1 MKNKGFS
8 ALLREARKSRGLSQ
22 DDLCMLIG
30 AGDKSIISK
39 WENGVIIPSEAM
51 VKKIVDVYDDPLLG
65 YIYLKECS
73 ELGRMLLPDI
83 IQADLDNL
91 TLRFQKEYGDIPDVQ
106 RDMIAIACDG
116 VIEHHELDRWS
127 RVEQEVTELAGISL
141 SIVINSFRQSKKPL
155 QDGNPVRAYVS

>member
-1 MKNKGFS
+1 MKNKGFA
-8 ALLREARKSRGLSQ
+8 ALLREARRSRGLSQ

-30 AGDKSIISK
+30 AGDKSNISR
-39 WENGVIIPSEAM
+39 WENGVAIPSEAM
-51 VKKIVDVYDDPLLG
+51 VKRMVDAYDDPLLG
-65 YIYLKECS
+65 YIYLQECS
-73 ELGRMLLPDI
+73 ELGRMLLPQI
-83 IQADLDNL
+83 VQADLDNL

-116 VIEHHELDRWS
+116 VIEPHEQDRWS

-155 QDGNPVRAYVS
+155 QGGNLERACVF